1 MDSTESVEVKLARI
15 EVHLAQ
21 LSDQLARMNTLL
33 VGVNGS
39 PGIVVRLD
47 RLEQSEGRR
56 TKLVWLALG
65 AAASACAKLVIG

>member
-1 MDSTESVEVKLARI
+1 MESTEGVEVKLARI
-15 EVHLAQ
+15 EVHLTQ
-21 LSDQLARMNTLL
+21 LSEQLTLMTGLL
-33 VGVNGS
+33 VGANGS

-65 AAASACAKLVIG
+65 AAGSALAKMVIG